1 MYDPAIPRHPSSDAG
16 EAMTP
21 FRYSHHRNESGA
33 SVPSM
38 SPAYTAPSPVS
49 RSSPYGFREMG
60 ATLPPISP
68 QAQAPTSH
76 PVGLQ
81 HPYYSDYGQIP
92 PPTRPSTSSATAST
106 SATPF
111 GEQPPVSSGNIPR
124 APRRREA
131 PRITDLVNDPS
142 PSQTRRCLSG
152 QDSSHVVA
160 REETARYRPA
170 RSSPRES
177 SRSSPDAE
185 WRERGERASRRHDA
199 SNARSQGQG
208 RTRRSGKIQEILR
221 EE

>member
-1 MYDPAIPRHPSSDAG
+1 
-16 EAMTP
+16 MTL
-21 FRYSHHRNESGA
+21 FRYGHNRKVSGA

-38 SPAYTAPSPVS
+38 SPAHTAPSPAS
-49 RSSPYGFREMG
+49 QSSPYGFREMG

-68 QAQAPTSH
+68 QAHAPTSH

-81 HPYYSDYGQIP
+81 HSYYSEYGQIP

-111 GEQPPVSSGNIPR
+111 SEQPPISSGNIPG

-131 PRITDLVNDPS
+131 PRITDLVNDPQ
-142 PSQTRRCLSG
+142 PSQTRRSSSG
-152 QDSSHVVA
+152 RDSSHIVA

-177 SRSSPDAE
+177 SRSSPSTE
-185 WRERGERASRRHDA
+185 WRERGDRASRRHDG
-199 SNARSQGQG
+199 SETRSQGQG
-208 RTRRSGKIQEILR
+208 RTRRSGKIHEILR
-221 EE
+221 DE